1 MNKDVCEVGA
11 MTTVGLRLILQQHLV
26 RLVSN
31 LRSRLGILRIVVM
44 IHYHLLIRLTFSYNE
59 LMILLLFNTGLI
71 KRDFLE
77 LFTLLVMHV
86 VVQGLVSVMFHL
98 LLKD

>member
-1 MNKDVCEVGA
+1 